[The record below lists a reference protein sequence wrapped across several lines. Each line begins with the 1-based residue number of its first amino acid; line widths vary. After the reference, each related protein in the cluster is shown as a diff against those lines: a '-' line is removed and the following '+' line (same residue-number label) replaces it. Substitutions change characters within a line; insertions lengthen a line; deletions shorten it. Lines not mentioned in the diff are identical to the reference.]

1 VLKEDEIARLIEGYQ
16 NGKTVYQLAAQF
28 GVHRVTVG
36 VILKRNGV
44 EIRRRGCDESQR
56 AEVAR
61 LRGEGMATPAS
72 VSGSEWTPRQCDGST
87 CEECEARQARG
98 TA

>member
-1 VLKEDEIARLIEGYQ
+1 VPEVSGE
-16 NGKTVYQLAAQF
+16 F

-44 EIRRRGCDESQR
+44 ENQRRGLDESQR

-61 LRGEGMATPAS
+61 LRDEGMSYRS
-72 VSGSEWTPRQCDGST
+72 VP
-87 CEECEARQARG
+87 
-98 TA
+98 